1 VAGNVLGQM
10 RLSRK
15 LEKEAGTT
23 ENVQAIKMVAHA
35 LIEKIAFSQDVSIR
49 GE

>member
-15 LEKEAGTT
+15 LEKEAGAT
-23 ENVQAIKMVAHA
+23 EKWRQLKWLHM
-35 LIEKIAFSQDVSIR
+35 L
-49 GE
+49 